1 MEKWKSAVARAFCR
15 TCFHTQNVIFNLQK
29 NVEFSSEKRKY
40 KNINVNKS
48 GKLQPPKY
56 PAALAFTQ
64 NVIFNLQSEVIG

>member
-1 MEKWKSAVARAFCR
+1 MEKWKSAAAKTFCR

-29 NVEFSSEKRKY
+29 NVEKKRIY
-40 KNINVNKS
+40 ENINVNKS